1 MGGMVYMEL
10 VAMSDD
16 QTITSVERRF
26 RVLVL
31 SSRLVQRLR
40 KVQGQVSV

>member
-10 VAMSDD
+10 VAMSDN
-16 QTITSVERRF
+16 QTITFVEGEF

-31 SSRLVQRLR
+31 SSRLSERLPT
-40 KVQGQVSV
+40 VQGQVAV